1 MCNLLHRKLTILKLG
16 YLLYLPLLAGC
27 SSVPMS
33 TEESL
38 FQKKYGHFSYCRLE
52 ATKQSRSDSCG
63 SACLVS
69 VLKYWGVGVM
79 EQKILAEFPTLPK
92 GGYSI
97 AKLKHIART
106 KGLETFALTMRQNPI
121 EQLREQIFKGRP
133 VICAVFFPRD
143 PYFAYDVP
151 VIGQIYRNWAWMY
164 GPRKNHYVVVF
175 GIRYDTFLI
184 MDPAYGLTTLKTNR
198 FLGCWGQ
205 KQYATVLCGRKSKWY
220 QRTIKGNRGL

>member
-1 MCNLLHRKLTILKLG
+1 MRNLLHRKSTILKLG

-33 TEESL
+33 TEEAL
-38 FQKKYGHFSYCRLE
+38 FQKKYGHFSYCWIE
-52 ATKQSRSDSCG
+52 AIKQSRSDSCG
-63 SACLVS
+63 SACLIS
-69 VLKYWGVGVM
+69 VLKYWGVEVT
-79 EQKILAEFPTLPK
+79 EQKILAEFPTLPR

-121 EQLREQIFKGRP
+121 EQLKEQIFKGRP
-133 VICAVFFPRD
+133 VICAVFFPLD
-143 PYFAYDVP
+143 PYFAHDVP
-151 VIGQIYRNWAWMY
+151 VIGQIYRNWAWMS

-184 MDPAYGLTTLKTNR
+184 MDPAYGLITLQEKHLR
-198 FLGCWGQ
+198 ACWSQ
-205 KQYATVLCGRKSKWY
+205 RHYAAILCGKKDE
-220 QRTIKGNRGL
+220 